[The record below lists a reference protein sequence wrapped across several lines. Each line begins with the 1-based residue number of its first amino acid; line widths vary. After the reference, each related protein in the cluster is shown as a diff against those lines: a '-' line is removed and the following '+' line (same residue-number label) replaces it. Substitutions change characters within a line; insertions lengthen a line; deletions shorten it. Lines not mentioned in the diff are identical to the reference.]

1 VELVKYRDQ
10 VCARFRNQNPSPKE
24 WWQW

>member
-10 VCARFRNQNPSPKE
+10 VCVQFRNQNLSPKE
-24 WWQW
+24 WWQF